1 MKGSTVHHPSL
12 PLAHLFDEF
21 ASLLQWQWLK
31 PPASASDTLCAS
43 NPALSF
49 IGHFNAQQGHLVT
62 VLEDLSQL
70 PKHSSPEKLLIVA
83 ATHPPLAAEIMKTQL
98 PLLYSPLVST
108 AVVNHLAPYL
118 YQKLSPQ
125 LVVHGVYLDI
135 FGKGVLLCGPSGCG
149 KSRLA
154 MQLLARGHRL
164 IADDAPLFSVYS
176 PQQLIG
182 RCPPELQNLI
192 EVRPLGILDVTSIF
206 GPLSVTAEKPLDLII
221 NLSNSNVAPQ
231 TRLLKPDLV
240 QKKLFHHVIPC
251 LNLSFAFGED
261 SAMLIE
267 NAVKVVFAPVSA
279 SSLS

>member
-1 MKGSTVHHPSL
+1 VLT
-12 PLAHLFDEF
+12 HLFDEL
-21 ASLLQWQWLK
+21 APLLQWRWLK

-43 NPALSF
+43 SPALSF

-62 VLEDLSQL
+62 VLEDFSQL
-70 PKHSSPEKLLIVA
+70 PKHFSSEKLLIVA
-83 ATHPPLAAEIMKTQL
+83 TGTPPPLPTEIMKTQL
-98 PLLYSPLVST
+98 PILHSPLVST
-108 AVVNHLAPYL
+108 TVVNHLTPYL

-125 LVVHGVYLDI
+125 LAVHGVYLDI
-135 FGKGVLLCGPSGCG
+135 FGKGVLICGPSGCG

-154 MQLLARGHRL
+154 IQLLARGHRL

-182 RCPPELQNLI
+182 RCPPKLQNLI

-221 NLSNSNVAPQ
+221 NISNSNIAPQ

-240 QKKLFHHVIPC
+240 QKKLFHHAIPC

-267 NAVKVVFAPVSA
+267 NAVKVAFASVSA